1 MELVQIVHVT
11 VEVAILIAVIKATMT
26 IARLE
31 FRVELMWEDF
41 SRRMK
46 IIEDRENGEE

>member
-1 MELVQIVHVT
+1 METLQFVHVV
-11 VEVAILIAVIKATMT
+11 VEIGILIAVVKATMT

-41 SRRMK
+41 SKRMK
-46 IIEDRENGEE
+46 FLEDKEGKE

>member
-1 MELVQIVHVT
+1 METLQIIHVA
-11 VEVAILIAVIKATMT
+11 VEVAILIAVVKATLT

-41 SRRMK
+41 SKRIK
-46 IIEDRENGEE
+46 VLETTEEEE

>member
-1 MELVQIVHVT
+1 METLQIIHVT
-11 VEVAILIAVIKATMT
+11 VEIAILIAVVKATMT

-41 SRRMK
+41 SKRMK
-46 IIEDRENGEE
+46 FLEDVEEE

>member
-1 MELVQIVHVT
+1 MELLQVIHVT
-11 VEVAILIAVIKATMT
+11 VEVAILIAVVKATMT

-46 IIEDRENGEE
+46 IIEDREGEEE